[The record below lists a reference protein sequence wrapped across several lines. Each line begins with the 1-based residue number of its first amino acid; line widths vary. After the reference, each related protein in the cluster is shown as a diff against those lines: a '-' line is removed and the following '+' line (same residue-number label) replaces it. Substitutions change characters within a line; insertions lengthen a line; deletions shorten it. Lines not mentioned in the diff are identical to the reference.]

1 MTHEIV
7 NVPVDTRKI
16 RIVLRTN
23 QAARLVIR
31 HSHKKNK
38 RAGVFPLHFNKTA
51 QKRERKATKLT
62 KRN

>member
-31 HSHKKNK
+31 HSHKKIK
-38 RAGVFPLHFNKTA
+38 ELVFSLYISIKPHRRGKEKQPN
-51 QKRERKATKLT
+51 
-62 KRN
+62 